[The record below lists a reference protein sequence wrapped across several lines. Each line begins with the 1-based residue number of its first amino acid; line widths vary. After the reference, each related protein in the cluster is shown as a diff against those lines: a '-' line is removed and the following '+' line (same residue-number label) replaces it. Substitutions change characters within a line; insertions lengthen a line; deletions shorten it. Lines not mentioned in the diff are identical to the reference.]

1 MSFPSEFAVYVGRAR
16 EFRRDDW
23 IVYAAWVGLMVGLCV
38 ATGGFIA
45 FGHAHGVT
53 YPDAVW
59 LVPVGAVIFT
69 VSIAVD
75 TIGHLTIYK
84 KAIGGAEKLVH
95 GITIFAGISSCVL
108 LCTAY
113 QYRGISW
120 IPAMVLTLISL
131 LYSLVDE
138 AFHWRRYIGERAD
151 RVEMWSHVGILLGHS
166 TMMVAWWVWFFAGYP
181 GVRETLVALSR

>member
-1 MSFPSEFAVYVGRAR
+1 MWDLRGHGQVHRLNAVTTPTQRGCSSGRR
-16 EFRRDDW
+16 
-23 IVYAAWVGLMVGLCV
+23 GL
-38 ATGGFIA
+38 
-45 FGHAHGVT
+45 
-53 YPDAVW
+53 
-59 LVPVGAVIFT
+59 T

-75 TIGHLTIYK
+75 TPAAPSK
-84 KAIGGAEKLVH
+84 EAIRGAEKLVH

-113 QYRGISW
+113 QHRGISW

-138 AFHWRRYIGERAD
+138 AFHWRRYVGERAD